1 MLRPALNPGLH
12 IRGLDHQ
19 QELCACSDCMHFSG
33 VLMPSQ
39 LKSVFDALGSLPLS
53 EDSPE
58 NGKTNIR
65 ISFSTNYQKHEDQC
79 PQTGNS
85 LYLLIFFSILNC
97 VFYKIYS
104 IW

>member
-1 MLRPALNPGLH
+1 
-12 IRGLDHQ
+12 
-19 QELCACSDCMHFSG
+19 
-33 VLMPSQ
+33 MPSQ
-39 LKSVFDALGSLPLS
+39 LKSVFDALSSLPLS

-79 PQTGNS
+79 PQIGNS

-97 VFYKIYS
+97 VFYKYTLFGKYLHIDQNPKES
-104 IW
+104 NTRD